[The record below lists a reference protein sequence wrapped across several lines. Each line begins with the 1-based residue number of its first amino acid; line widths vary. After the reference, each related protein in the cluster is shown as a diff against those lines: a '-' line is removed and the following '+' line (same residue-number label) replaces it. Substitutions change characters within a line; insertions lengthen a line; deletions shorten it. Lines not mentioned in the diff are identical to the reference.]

1 MFYTPALLTYL
12 TAVYIQGSKA
22 DNVVFGL
29 VRDKGTATKLLELAS
44 GSSNIHVLQADI
56 TDVPALKVRSPS
68 MGCPFLACSSL
79 CRPQRQMSPKP
90 QADR

>member
-1 MFYTPALLTYL
+1 MTDHNYSTSSSTNSSVHIIYQIDVDL
-12 TAVYIQGSKA
+12 TAKYIQASKT

-56 TDVPALKVRSPS
+56 TDVPALKVRSLS
-68 MGCPFLACSSL
+68 TGSPFLACS
-79 CRPQRQMSPKP
+79 
-90 QADR
+90 